1 MLLGLIISIIAS
13 HVSYLYNPSMMDY
26 GVCVCVL
33 SGTNLSLILYTRR
46 YFFVNTFAKKKK
58 RKKFLNAF
66 SIFSVTLLFEII
78 PYTLIIREYS
88 CNTSLVTPPGVKFRR

>member
-46 YFFVNTFAKKKK
+46 YFFVNTFAKKKEKEIFK
-58 RKKFLNAF
+58 R
-66 SIFSVTLLFEII
+66 LFCFFCHI
-78 PYTLIIREYS
+78 IIRDNS
-88 CNTSLVTPPGVKFRR
+88 LHANNTRIFM